1 MEAKHLSVVVEET
14 LEGFVWSSTLKLN
27 FNVVFHLS
35 LIWRSLFEV
44 DHCSGVSEKIFW
56 VSLRGTESN
65 TLIGIESS
73 SEIIT
78 VNNSENSL
86 VDIEVNSNIK
96 VLPEIVL
103 GLVFWVWKLVSLQK
117 DSLWNSGVL
126 NSWLNNMDCVIVEV
140 VVDDAL
146 SNSVV
151 FVWIFD
157 DWFLEVSFKAK
168 YLSVVLKPLRG
179 DCWDGVLSL
188 ILAALDTSELRWDSL
203 GH

>member
-117 DSLWNSGVL
+117 DSLWNSRVL
-126 NSWLNNMDCVIVEV
+126 NSWLNNMDGVIIEV
-140 VVDDAL
+140 VVDNAL

-157 DWFLEVSFKAK
+157 DRFLEVTFKAK
-168 YLSVVLKPLRG
+168 YL
-179 DCWDGVLSL
+179 
-188 ILAALDTSELRWDSL
+188 
-203 GH
+203 